1 MPQKY
6 IDQTTIQPDG
16 RPGDDAFT
24 AFATCNDN
32 FADAEGRLSAL
43 EGGSSNIG
51 QDVADLKTGLQQET
65 QLRTDADTALS
76 QAIAAE
82 VAARQSADTAL
93 GARIPGKNRL
103 INGNF
108 DFFQRGNFGNVTSA
122 APYTADRWICSA
134 AGGATCNWGIG
145 APAVGEI
152 PWARR
157 FLGFNIVSGTTSA
170 WVGQRIENVSTFAG
184 GKATASFWM
193 RSGVAGKKVGVLIQ
207 QVFGSGGSALVQVD
221 GPVITLGTAFQKYTV
236 TFDVPSVAGKTYGAN
251 NNLLLCFFYTDNRPE
266 LFGGQLINQT
276 GLFELAQVQFES
288 GDMATEFDFRPLG
301 YELSLCQ
308 RYYEKSLDVETAP
321 AGNLPSGYTVGTAI
335 AAGTCRSTAQTFKA
349 AKRSNPAITL
359 YTNSAVAAGTGFWGL
374 FNGSSWSRGAA
385 SALEVNT
392 AQFHVNLNFGS
403 GLTTFYS
410 YLLGGHWT
418 ADAEI

>member
-1 MPQKY
+1 MPQKL

-32 FADAEGRLSAL
+32 FEDSEQRLSAL

-51 QDVADLKTGLQQET
+51 QDVANLKTGLQQET

-76 QAIAAE
+76 LSIAAE

-108 DFFQRGNFGNVTSA
+108 DFFQRGNSGNVTSA

-170 WVGQRIENVSTFAG
+170 WVGQRIENASTFAG
-184 GKATASFWM
+184 GKATVSFWM

-207 QVFGSGGSALVQVD
+207 QVFGSGGSTLVQVD

-251 NNLLLCFFYTDNRPE
+251 DNLLLCFFYTDNRPE
-266 LFGGQLINQT
+266 LFGGQLINQA

-288 GDMATEFDFRPLG
+288 GDKATEFDFRPPA

-308 RYYEKSLDVETAP
+308 RYCIVDRNGSNGASRMNVGVAFFFGSNTAYIPYSYPTMRTVP
-321 AGNLPSGYTVGTAI
+321 AVTISAASNWRILNNGGATNVSAI
-335 AAGTCRSTAQTFKA
+335 STAEVSLNRMTVTATVSGQTA
-349 AKRSNPAITL
+349 GYSGILQSVDGATS
-359 YTNSAVAAGTGFWGL
+359 GTGI
-374 FNGSSWSRGAA
+374 
-385 SALEVNT
+385 
-392 AQFHVNLNFGS
+392 
-403 GLTTFYS
+403 
-410 YLLGGHWT
+410 LL
-418 ADAEI
+418 DAEL

>member
-1 MPQKY
+1 MSQKY

-76 QAIAAE
+76 LSIAAE

-108 DFFQRGNFGNVTSA
+108 DFFQRGNTGNVTSA

-152 PWARR
+152 PMARR
-157 FLGFNIVSGTTSA
+157 FLGFNIVAGTTSA
-170 WVGQRIENVSTFAG
+170 WVGQRIENVGTFAG
-184 GKATASFWM
+184 GKATVSFWM
-193 RSGVAGKKVGVLIQ
+193 RSGVAGKKAGVLIQ
-207 QVFGSGGSALVQVD
+207 QVFGSGGSAIVQVD

-236 TFDVPSVAGKTYGAN
+236 TFDVPSIVGKTYGTN
-251 NNLLLCFFYTDNRPE
+251 DNLLLCFFYSDDRPG

-276 GLFELAQVQFES
+276 GLFELGQVQFEK
-288 GDMATEFDFRPLG
+288 GEVATEFDFRPPA

-308 RYYEKSLDVETAP
+308 RYYEKSYNTDVNPVTANA
-321 AGNLPSGYTVGTAI
+321 AGYESALIANGGFFLSSTPRFKVTKRANPSVIVYRYDTGGPGEWVEYGTTGSPVAGRAASVTGVGTNGFELRGTGA
-335 AAGTCRSTAQTFKA
+335 AAGG
-349 AKRSNPAITL
+349 N
-359 YTNSAVAAGTGFWGL
+359 VA
-374 FNGSSWSRGAA
+374 R
-385 SALEVNT
+385 
-392 AQFHVNLNFGS
+392 
-403 GLTTFYS
+403 Y
-410 YLLGGHWT
+410 HWT